1 MLDFKQIQELI
12 KLVNKTNTSEVKI
25 EQGDFKILVR
35 GENFT
40 KQKNIGTH
48 FMAAPM
54 QPPPPPVAAPSL
66 QTTNTDANAV
76 SKEKETEKPAEAQ
89 NDNLIEIKSP
99 MIGTFYRASSPE
111 LPPFIKVGDRVEVG
125 SVLCIIEAMKLFNE
139 IESEVT
145 GTVVK
150 VLIENASPV
159 EYDTPLFLVDPS

>member
-12 KLVNKTNTSEVKI
+12 KLVNTTNTSEVKI

-54 QPPPPPVAAPSL
+54 QQAPPTPTPTL
-66 QTTNTDANAV
+66 QTTNADDNAG
-76 SKEKETEKPAEAQ
+76 SAEKETPKPVEVQ
-89 NDNLIEIKSP
+89 NDNLIEVKSP

-111 LPPFIKVGDRVEVG
+111 QPPFIKVGDRIEIG

-139 IESEVT
+139 IESEIT

-150 VLIENASPV
+150 VLIEDASPV
-159 EYDTPLFLVDPS
+159 EYDSPLFLVDPS